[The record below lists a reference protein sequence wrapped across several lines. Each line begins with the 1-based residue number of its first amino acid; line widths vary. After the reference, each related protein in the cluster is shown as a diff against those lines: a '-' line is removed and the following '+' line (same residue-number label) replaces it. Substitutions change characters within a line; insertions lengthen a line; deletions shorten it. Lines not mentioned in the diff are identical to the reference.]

1 MVVSRVVGFA
11 TSLCQ
16 SDGRYPPPHGIWSH
30 EIVVLDGMTTT
41 VKVAHVRLSRMMS
54 VRGYPR
60 EAQEIVFDA
69 HERAFAFF
77 RGATPEAV
85 MPREPSPTP

>member
-1 MVVSRVVGFA
+1 
-11 TSLCQ
+11 
-16 SDGRYPPPHGIWSH
+16 
-30 EIVVLDGMTTT
+30 VLDGMTTT

-69 HERAFAFF
+69 RA
-77 RGATPEAV
+77 RVRVLPGGHT
-85 MPREPSPTP
+85 